1 MKSSFR
7 LPVLSSQSTK
17 ILFCFIFPVVFHML
31 PVTAVHAELP
41 DRIVSLAPS
50 TTEILFAMGLGNRI
64 VGVTNFCDYP
74 EKAKKK
80 SKTETEVINRDG
92 YWFLDIKDFRVI

>member
-7 LPVLSSQSTK
+7 LPVLSSQFTK
-17 ILFCFIFPVVFHML
+17 ILFYFISSVIFHML
-31 PVTAVHAELP
+31 PLTAVHAEFP

-50 TTEILFAMGLGNRI
+50 TTEILFAIGLGNRI

-74 EKAKKK
+74 EEAKKK
-80 SKTETEVINRDG
+80 SKTETEVINRIDTG
-92 YWFLDIKDFRVI
+92 F

>member
-7 LPVLSSQSTK
+7 LPVLSSQFTK
-17 ILFCFIFPVVFHML
+17 ILFCFIFPVIFHML
-31 PVTAVHAELP
+31 PVTAVYAEFP

-74 EKAKKK
+74 EEAKKK
-80 SKTETEVINRDG
+80 SKTETEVINRDR
-92 YWFLDIKDFRVI
+92 YWFLDILRVS

>member
-17 ILFCFIFPVVFHML
+17 ILFCFIFPML

-80 SKTETEVINRDG
+80 SKTETEVINR
-92 YWFLDIKDFRVI
+92 VCP

>member
-1 MKSSFR
+1 
-7 LPVLSSQSTK
+7 
-17 ILFCFIFPVVFHML
+17 ML
-31 PVTAVHAELP
+31 PVPAVYAKFP

-64 VGVTNFCDYP
+64 VGVTNFCDYH
-74 EKAKKK
+74 EEAKKK

-92 YWFLDIKDFRVI
+92 SWFLDIKDFGVI

>member
-1 MKSSFR
+1 
-7 LPVLSSQSTK
+7 
-17 ILFCFIFPVVFHML
+17 ML
-31 PVTAVHAELP
+31 PVTAVYAELP

-74 EKAKKK
+74 E
-80 SKTETEVINRDG
+80 EVINKTSLLS
-92 YWFLDIKDFRVI
+92 FPQAKRVGNPSDSPLEKGMNRGCLRKIPDKPE